1 MSALGIAVVPLTKAV
16 ASFVMATSVGIA
28 GIGDALPVK
37 KTDSL
42 PVNERPAIEAVVVET
57 PKPIKEIVSAISIKE
72 QLGHDDHDHDHDDH
86 VNMVIPGCPHCMG
99 NMRAPHPDWL
109 PNLVRSAENESGRIL
124 SVKNVKGDVIDLK
137 YKNRPL
143 RLPPVTSLQPLHLPK
158 VKPVSNISKVPSISR
173 PIQVDSV
180 SVKEKPRRV
189 EHLNRA
195 FLGSSS

>member
-28 GIGDALPVK
+28 GIGDVLPVK

-42 PVNERPAIEAVVVET
+42 PVNERPAIEAVGVET
-57 PKPIKEIVSAISIKE
+57 PKPIKE
-72 QLGHDDHDHDHDDH
+72 QLGHDDHDHDDH

-158 VKPVSNISKVPSISR
+158 VKPVSDISKVPSISR